1 MDHQGS
7 GRPRPGRADTRGQA
21 AWSWLESGEE
31 PEDPPDQAPG
41 GGKAAGRRGSGSGA
55 GRGSDAGRGSGG
67 QEDLGRGTGER
78 RLGSPTG
85 PQRLTGTGGYPAAG
99 TGGYPTA
106 GTGAYPAAGTGAQ
119 PAARTGGYPA
129 AGTGAY
135 PAAGTGAYPAAGTG
149 AQPVAGTGVYPGAGT
164 DPFPAAGTGA
174 FPAAVTGA
182 YPAVATGT
190 QPVAG
195 TGGYPVTGTGAR
207 PVAGTGARL
216 ATGTGP
222 YPVPGDLTSP
232 GVNDPTPPSGFS
244 PGRGSAK
251 ADGLVDDATDPDL
264 ARADT
269 LASPSAGAPAADAP
283 PGAAG
288 GPGRRRSTKQGK
300 AKTGSGTAGSP
311 KPGRAKTGRATAKDS
326 QGSWITRLGSRA
338 SLVAAAAVVVVAG
351 AGFAG
356 YKYLYEARVNAPVSP
371 TLRLPTTAPSS
382 AGLDQALGK
391 WQHIGSRTTDPDPL
405 TLEGLYPPQFVL
417 NGSSYVRT
425 AASVTKNCQ
434 AAVYGGDLQAALQS
448 GHCSQVARASY
459 VSGNNQMMGTVGVIN
474 LSTSAAAS
482 KAGAATGP
490 QEIIVP
496 LAAKKGVTAKLG
508 QGTGV
513 VQAEIKGHYLIL
525 MWAEFTNLKSPPNSA
540 ARAQLEQFATNLV
553 TGTANINLSTRMLS
567 GKS

>member
-7 GRPRPGRADTRGQA
+7 GRPRSRADTRGQA

-31 PEDPPDQAPG
+31 PEDPPGQAQPS
-41 GGKAAGRRGSGSGA
+41 GRK
-55 GRGSDAGRGSGG
+55 SDT
-67 QEDLGRGTGER
+67 QPVPGRGTGAQR
-78 RLGSPTG
+78 RLGPPTG

-99 TGGYPTA
+99 TG
-106 GTGAYPAAGTGAQ
+106 AYPAAGTG
-119 PAARTGGYPA
+119 GYPA
-129 AGTGAY
+129 
-135 PAAGTGAYPAAGTG
+135 
-149 AQPVAGTGVYPGAGT
+149 AGT

-190 QPVAG
+190 QPVTG

-216 ATGTGP
+216 ATGTGA

-232 GVNDPTPPSGFS
+232 RGNDPTPPSGFS
-244 PGRGSAK
+244 PGRGPAK
-251 ADGLVDDATDPDL
+251 GNGPVDDATDPDL
-264 ARADT
+264 ARVDM
-269 LASPSAGAPAADAP
+269 LASPPAAVA
-283 PGAAG
+283 
-288 GPGRRRSTKQGK
+288 GPGRRRSTKPGN
-300 AKTGSGTAGSP
+300 AKPARA
-311 KPGRAKTGRATAKDS
+311 KPGSAKANESR
-326 QGSWITRLGSRA
+326 GSWTTRLGSRA
-338 SLVAAAAVVVVAG
+338 SLVAAAAVVVLAG

-356 YKYLYEARVNAPVSP
+356 YKYLYEVRVNAPVSP

-382 AGLDQALGK
+382 AGLNQALGK
-391 WQHIGSRTTDPDPL
+391 WQHIGSRTSDPEPL
-405 TLEGLYPPQFVL
+405 TIEGLYPPQFVL

-434 AAVYGGDLQAALQS
+434 AAVYGGNLQAALQS

-508 QGTGV
+508 HGTGV

>member
-7 GRPRPGRADTRGQA
+7 GRPRSSADTHGQA

-31 PEDPPDQAPG
+31 PEDPPSQAPG
-41 GGKAAGRRGSGSGA
+41 GSKPAGRRGSGGQQ
-55 GRGSDAGRGSGG
+55 DLGRGSGA
-67 QEDLGRGTGER
+67 QR
-78 RLGSPTG
+78 RLGPPTA
-85 PQRLTGTGGYPAAG
+85 PQRMTGTGPYPAAVTGAYSAVATGTQPAAG
-99 TGGYPTA
+99 TGGYPVA
-106 GTGAYPAAGTGAQ
+106 GIGA
-119 PAARTGGYPA
+119 R
-129 AGTGAY
+129 
-135 PAAGTGAYPAAGTG
+135 
-149 AQPVAGTGVYPGAGT
+149 PVA
-164 DPFPAAGTGA
+164 
-174 FPAAVTGA
+174 
-182 YPAVATGT
+182 
-190 QPVAG
+190 
-195 TGGYPVTGTGAR
+195 GTGAR

-216 ATGTGP
+216 AAGTGP

-232 GVNDPTPPSGFS
+232 GAHDPTPPGGFSPGGFSPGGFS
-244 PGRGSAK
+244 PGRGPAQG
-251 ADGLVDDATDPDL
+251 DGLVDDATDPNL
-264 ARADT
+264 ARADI
-269 LASPSAGAPAADAP
+269 LGSPPAAMT
-283 PGAAG
+283 
-288 GPGRRRSTKQGK
+288 GPGRRHSTKPGRV
-300 AKTGSGTAGSP
+300 TAGSARAE
-311 KPGRAKTGRATAKDS
+311 PGSAKADDGR
-326 QGSWITRLGSRA
+326 GSWTRRLGSRA
-338 SLVAAAAVVVVAG
+338 SLMAAAAVVVVAG

-371 TLRLPTTAPSS
+371 TLRLPTTAPIS
-382 AGLDQALGK
+382 AGLNQALGK
-391 WQHIGSRTTDPDPL
+391 WQHIGSRTSDPEPL

-434 AAVYGGDLQAALQS
+434 AAVYGGNLQAALQS

-508 QGTGV
+508 HGTGV

-567 GKS
+567 GKA

>member
-1 MDHQGS
+1 
-7 GRPRPGRADTRGQA
+7 
-21 AWSWLESGEE
+21 
-31 PEDPPDQAPG
+31 
-41 GGKAAGRRGSGSGA
+41 
-55 GRGSDAGRGSGG
+55 
-67 QEDLGRGTGER
+67 
-78 RLGSPTG
+78 
-85 PQRLTGTGGYPAAG
+85 
-99 TGGYPTA
+99 
-106 GTGAYPAAGTGAQ
+106 
-119 PAARTGGYPA
+119 
-129 AGTGAY
+129 
-135 PAAGTGAYPAAGTG
+135 
-149 AQPVAGTGVYPGAGT
+149 
-164 DPFPAAGTGA
+164 
-174 FPAAVTGA
+174 
-182 YPAVATGT
+182 
-190 QPVAG
+190 
-195 TGGYPVTGTGAR
+195 
-207 PVAGTGARL
+207 
-216 ATGTGP
+216 
-222 YPVPGDLTSP
+222 VPGDLTSP
-232 GVNDPTPPSGFS
+232 GVNHPTPPGGFS
-244 PGRGSAK
+244 PGREPAK
-251 ADGLVDDATDPDL
+251 GDGLVDDATDPDL
-264 ARADT
+264 ARVDT
-269 LASPSAGAPAADAP
+269 LPSPPAT
-283 PGAAG
+283 AAG
-288 GPGRRRSTKQGK
+288 PGHRSST
-300 AKTGSGTAGSP
+300 
-311 KPGRAKTGRATAKDS
+311 KPGRAKPGRAKPGRAKAGSAKAKDS
-326 QGSWITRLGSRA
+326 RGSWTRRLGSRA
-338 SLVAAAAVVVVAG
+338 SLVAAAAIVVVAG
-351 AGFAG
+351 VGFAG

-405 TLEGLYPPQFVL
+405 TIEDLYPPQFVL
-417 NGSSYVRT
+417 NDSSYVRT

-525 MWAEFTNLKSPPNSA
+525 MWAEFTNLKAPPNSA

>member
-7 GRPRPGRADTRGQA
+7 GRSRSRADTRGQA

-31 PEDPPDQAPG
+31 PEDPPGQAPG
-41 GGKAAGRRGSGSGA
+41 DSKPAGRRGSGAQAVPDHGSGA
-55 GRGSDAGRGSGG
+55 
-67 QEDLGRGTGER
+67 QPDLGRGTGAQR
-78 RLGSPTG
+78 RLGPPTG
-85 PQRLTGTGGYPAAG
+85 PQRLTGTGAYPA
-99 TGGYPTA
+99 A

-129 AGTGAY
+129 AATGAPPVAGHGAY
-135 PAAGTGAYPAAGTG
+135 PAAR
-149 AQPVAGTGVYPGAGT
+149 T

-190 QPVAG
+190 QPVTG

-207 PVAGTGARL
+207 PVAGTRARL

-222 YPVPGDLTSP
+222 YPVPGDLASP
-232 GVNDPTPPSGFS
+232 GANDPTPPGGFS
-244 PGRGSAK
+244 PGPGPAK
-251 ADGLVDDATDPDL
+251 GDSPVDDATDPDL
-264 ARADT
+264 ARVDT
-269 LASPSAGAPAADAP
+269 LASSSSSSSSAAAA
-283 PGAAG
+283 
-288 GPGRRRSTKQGK
+288 GPGRRRSTKPGK
-300 AKTGSGTAGSP
+300 AKAGSA
-311 KPGRAKTGRATAKDS
+311 RAGSARAKDS
-326 QGSWITRLGSRA
+326 QGSWTTRLGSRA
-338 SLVAAAAVVVVAG
+338 SLLAAAAVVVVAG

-382 AGLDQALGK
+382 SGLDQALGK
-391 WQHIGSRTTDPDPL
+391 WQHIGSRTSDPDPL

-513 VQAEIKGHYLIL
+513 VQAEVKGHYLIL
-525 MWAEFTNLKSPPNSA
+525 MWAEFANLKSPPNSA

-567 GKS
+567 GKA

>member
-1 MDHQGS
+1 V
-7 GRPRPGRADTRGQA
+7 
-21 AWSWLESGEE
+21 
-31 PEDPPDQAPG
+31 
-41 GGKAAGRRGSGSGA
+41 
-55 GRGSDAGRGSGG
+55 
-67 QEDLGRGTGER
+67 
-78 RLGSPTG
+78 
-85 PQRLTGTGGYPAAG
+85 
-99 TGGYPTA
+99 A
-106 GTGAYPAAGTGAQ
+106 GTGAYPAAGTD
-119 PAARTGGYPA
+119 
-129 AGTGAY
+129 AY
-135 PAAGTGAYPAAGTG
+135 
-149 AQPVAGTGVYPGAGT
+149 
-164 DPFPAAGTGA
+164 PAAGTGA

-190 QPVAG
+190 QPAAG
-195 TGGYPVTGTGAR
+195 TGGYPVTDTGAR

-232 GVNDPTPPSGFS
+232 GANDPTPPSGFS
-244 PGRGSAK
+244 PGRGPAK
-251 ADGLVDDATDPDL
+251 GDGLFDDATDPDMV
-264 ARADT
+264 RVDT
-269 LASPSAGAPAADAP
+269 LASPPAA
-283 PGAAG
+283 AA
-288 GPGRRRSTKQGK
+288 GPGRRRSTKP
-300 AKTGSGTAGSP
+300 GST
-311 KPGRAKTGRATAKDS
+311 KPGRAKPGRATAKAS
-326 QGSWITRLGSRA
+326 QGSWTTRLGSRA

-382 AGLDQALGK
+382 SGLDQALGK

-405 TLEGLYPPQFVL
+405 TIDGVYPPQFVL

-434 AAVYGGDLQAALQS
+434 AAVYGGNLQAALQS

-553 TGTANINLSTRMLS
+553 AGTANINLSTRMLS

>member
-1 MDHQGS
+1 
-7 GRPRPGRADTRGQA
+7 
-21 AWSWLESGEE
+21 
-31 PEDPPDQAPG
+31 
-41 GGKAAGRRGSGSGA
+41 
-55 GRGSDAGRGSGG
+55 
-67 QEDLGRGTGER
+67 
-78 RLGSPTG
+78 
-85 PQRLTGTGGYPAAG
+85 
-99 TGGYPTA
+99 
-106 GTGAYPAAGTGAQ
+106 
-119 PAARTGGYPA
+119 
-129 AGTGAY
+129 
-135 PAAGTGAYPAAGTG
+135 
-149 AQPVAGTGVYPGAGT
+149 
-164 DPFPAAGTGA
+164 
-174 FPAAVTGA
+174 
-182 YPAVATGT
+182 
-190 QPVAG
+190 
-195 TGGYPVTGTGAR
+195 
-207 PVAGTGARL
+207 
-216 ATGTGP
+216 
-222 YPVPGDLTSP
+222 
-232 GVNDPTPPSGFS
+232 
-244 PGRGSAK
+244 
-251 ADGLVDDATDPDL
+251 
-264 ARADT
+264 
-269 LASPSAGAPAADAP
+269 
-283 PGAAG
+283 
-288 GPGRRRSTKQGK
+288 
-300 AKTGSGTAGSP
+300 
-311 KPGRAKTGRATAKDS
+311 
-326 QGSWITRLGSRA
+326 
-338 SLVAAAAVVVVAG
+338 VAAAAVVVAAG

-382 AGLDQALGK
+382 SGLDQALGK

-405 TLEGLYPPQFVL
+405 TIDGVYPPQFVL

-434 AAVYGGDLQAALQS
+434 AAVYGGNLQAALQS

-553 TGTANINLSTRMLS
+553 AGTANINLSTRMLS

>member
-7 GRPRPGRADTRGQA
+7 GRPRSRADTRGQA

-31 PEDPPDQAPG
+31 PEDPPGQAPG
-41 GGKAAGRRGSGSGA
+41 GGKPGRRGSGAQGA
-55 GRGSDAGRGSGG
+55 AGRGSGT
-67 QEDLGRGTGER
+67 QPDLGRGTGPQR
-78 RLGSPTG
+78 RLGPPTG
-85 PQRLTGTGGYPAAG
+85 PQRLT
-99 TGGYPTA
+99 
-106 GTGAYPAAGTGAQ
+106 GTGAYPAAGTGAH
-119 PAARTGGYPA
+119 PAAR
-129 AGTGAY
+129 TGAY
-135 PAAGTGAYPAAGTG
+135 PAAGTGGYPVT
-149 AQPVAGTGVYPGAGT
+149 GT

-190 QPVAG
+190 QPVTG

-207 PVAGTGARL
+207 PVAGTG
-216 ATGTGP
+216 P

-232 GVNDPTPPSGFS
+232 GANNPTPPGGFS
-244 PGRGSAK
+244 PGRGPAK
-251 ADGLVDDATDPDL
+251 GDGLVDDATDPNL
-264 ARADT
+264 ARSDPLT
-269 LASPSAGAPAADAP
+269 SPPAAVA
-283 PGAAG
+283 
-288 GPGRRRSTKQGK
+288 GPGRRRSTKPGRA
-300 AKTGSGTAGSP
+300 AKPRSP
-311 KPGRAKTGRATAKDS
+311 KPRSPKARSAKAKDS
-326 QGSWITRLGSRA
+326 RGSWTTRLGSQA

-382 AGLDQALGK
+382 SGLDQALGK

-405 TLEGLYPPQFVL
+405 TIEDLYPPQFVL

-434 AAVYGGDLQAALQS
+434 AAVYGGNLQAALQS

-553 TGTANINLSTRMLS
+553 TGTANINLSTRMLT
-567 GKS
+567 GKG